1 MASRCPYAAGAEFVI
16 ILTDP
21 VDHSTCHVR
30 LKVVKACVPFT
41 KSQPLKVDIL
51 GVTPGYE
58 TKLPQTAFL
67 KLYDRRYLDDRA
79 QDGRHPWNQRKE
91 SKAEE
96 INRRVQSRFPT
107 PELLVKNTGP
117 TSPEREQEMLELI
130 YFDEDDYEDELDS
143 LQADRDAIN
152 QWIIEMRY
160 RSKTMSW
167 FYTECQAYRQLQALQ
182 GTSIPRFYGT
192 TLFDETCEM
201 PSGIE
206 SEVLGILL
214 ECVDGTTLEDILD
227 TESCLTSHPYIG
239 QAAVDCFDKITQFGV
254 LHGDVRLANLMINI
268 SGRVYLIDFAFAS
281 FRPAHVVDRM
291 WDQRVSEQQESY
303 QLKLLLHKKGLRDR
317 TPVQPYSDYQGSYWF
332 YNRLLEKEREDWR
345 LKYYQPSDFEHSV
358 LRGEFDGKRCTIL
371 LPKWLP
377 DYKAIAERK
386 TYLNQLAFNY
396 RQGFDQLPSTT

>member
-1 MASRCPYAAGAEFVI
+1 MAFGCPYSAGAEFLL

-21 VDHSTCHVR
+21 VDHAAYQVR
-30 LKVVKACVPFT
+30 VKVIKAYLPFT

-51 GVTPGYE
+51 SVTPEY
-58 TKLPQTAFL
+58 TRKLPQTAFL

-79 QDGRHPWNQRKE
+79 QDGRHPWSQEKE
-91 SKAEE
+91 AKAEE
-96 INRRVQSRFPT
+96 INKRLRSRLPS
-107 PELLVKNTGP
+107 PELVVKNTGP
-117 TSPEREQEMLELI
+117 TSPEREKELFELM
-130 YFDEDDYEDELDS
+130 YFDEDDYKDELDS
-143 LQADRDAIN
+143 LQADPDAIN
-152 QWIIEMRY
+152 QWIIETRY

-167 FYTECQAYRQLQALQ
+167 FYTECQAYQLLRALQ
-182 GTSIPRFYGT
+182 GISVPRFYGT

-206 SEVLGILL
+206 SEVVGILL
-214 ECVDGTTLEDILD
+214 ELVDGMTFEEILD
-227 TESCLTSHPYIG
+227 TESCLANHPYIG
-239 QAAVDCFDKITQFGV
+239 EGAVDCFDKIIRCGL
-254 LHGDVRLANLMINI
+254 LHGDIRLANLMINN

-281 FRPAHVVDRM
+281 FRVHVTDEM
-291 WDQRVSEQQESY
+291 WNKQISYEQESY
-303 QLKLLLHKKGLRDR
+303 QFKLLLHKKGLRDR
-317 TPVQPYSDYQGSYWF
+317 TPVQPYSDYQGSYWY

-345 LKYYQPSDFEHSV
+345 LKYYKPSDFEHSV

-396 RQGFDQLPSTT
+396 RQEFDQHPSTT